1 MAWSSSVPGA
11 MSGLLAAFR
20 RSPELAKPVDIRD
33 GPVVTGS
40 SAVDAVIAGWH
51 GMENDQLA
59 VEGQAVTEG
68 LAGLPDREQY
78 SIRCAAM
85 SLSGTGDVVAARTRA
100 YELLAACGAAIAAD
114 RKLGGAVMRASMGV
128 SSLFQE
134 PADGMRAVVEFS
146 VDCDAYTGR

>member
-1 MAWSSSVPGA
+1 VTWSSSVPGA
-11 MSGLLAAFR
+11 IAGVLAAFR
-20 RSPELAKPVDIRD
+20 ASADLARPVDIRD

-40 SAVDAVIAGWH
+40 AAVDAVIAGWH
-51 GMENDQLA
+51 GMENDELA
-59 VEGQAVTEG
+59 VEGQGTTEG

-85 SLSGTGDVVAARTRA
+85 SLSGTGNVVAARTRA

-114 RKLGGAVMRASMGV
+114 RTLGGAVMRASVGA

-134 PADGMRAVVEFS
+134 PADGMRAVVQFS